1 MLNKIITARCA
12 ETNIARSISQRHF
25 SFFVSVVIE
34 KTKRLTSADTIA
46 MDFYA
51 AKICK
56 VHVHCHRQKR
66 KLSTNFTLAPI
77 PMLAKK
83 CILPHPNI
91 IHFSYSFAECK
102 TTKKTVVRDMSL
114 HFLKNLIFVKH
125 FPFANYLLLTLCGYH
140 KFPFLHFCLMSRSFH
155 FTQKGNPPASELYA
169 TNE

>member
-102 TTKKTVVRDMSL
+102 TKKKNSSPRHVSA
-114 HFLKNLIFVKH
+114 FLKESNFRKTFSIRE
-125 FPFANYLLLTLCGYH
+125 LLTSHIMRL
-140 KFPFLHFCLMSRSFH
+140 S
-155 FTQKGNPPASELYA
+155 
-169 TNE
+169 